1 MVAQFVQNNLQIDWT
16 SATLHL
22 ETLGYSRG
30 NQVGIRYINPST
42 SKATKADGLE
52 FKQME
57 QLQSQG
63 FNAYVVVNPGGHS
76 DNDITAG
83 RVIFY
88 EHDNLDKSVQTD
100 LWQSLGLPEP
110 TLQVDTGGKSV
121 HSYWGLSE
129 PVDVPTWKKLQSDL
143 LEFSDADKTIKNPS
157 RVMRLAG
164 SLYINKSGE
173 AVGVAQI
180 IRKSDKKY
188 TLEELRR
195 IIPEKSAVN
204 SQQLP
209 ITNYL
214 TSDIPLHQC
223 LSKTDRDLIDHG
235 SGEGSRNDSGA
246 KLARNLIGT
255 ANRLQH
261 LGHRYEGDPRQLFDD
276 YCSHCSPPLDTREA
290 DIIWKSA
297 SNDNPTATLT
307 DDAIENC
314 VKAWQKNQGVK
325 ERSQQSPKQN
335 NVIPHPTLTKLS
347 AKELKA
353 KIADIIDKDLSKVET
368 ELELHDLAG
377 TANKPIRELRDLYN
391 LIKADKEQEQDKKD
405 LEKIQIPKLFDAKKS
420 RLHGFDFLY
429 GDGGHLAAMLHEQAD
444 SMPTAF
450 EHLFSTLLP
459 AVGSVIGTSSTIVIN
474 TSESY
479 TQPCIFQTLILGKSG
494 DLKSP
499 TQRLIV
505 KPLEELENIE
515 REKYQKELEQY
526 KEELVAFKKDPENNR
541 EPDKPSLKRYIIGA
555 LSQEAKIKLHC
566 ENPRGLLQ
574 LRDEWSGFISGR
586 NKFRNGQGDDLELE
600 LSEFDGGSLRRD
612 LVNSDNSAYV
622 AKSAFNKTGNTQIE
636 TLRSILQKQGFDDH
650 KGEFSRWLPSLVT
663 VPFKELDLFAG
674 DSGLSARI
682 STSLKDLYIGCSQL
696 PEKQYFLSIAAKKL
710 CQELISRLR
719 RLNNETDDA
728 GWNTIY
734 PKIQGYLCRFILWI
748 HLTNSVLAGNL
759 NPEQMIDR
767 QCVASAG
774 KLVKFYLDQHL
785 LLRALFTPEQK
796 IEGDYLK
803 IKDYLDRKACKKSV
817 REIKAGVK
825 GLRSL
830 TTAEI
835 KKMCDQMVNWG
846 VLGME
851 EKTYYSVDFVDQNQ
865 QNVDLLEKNLNTPQT
880 NTQQGFQDFE
890 KNQNVDFV
898 DLLLTNEQKAENH
911 IQQGLKAI
919 ENGQNIDFVD
929 PTPKFFQ
936 SPLVDHADPTPELTL
951 DLTPDNS
958 IFWGRSTN
966 DDQNVPQNHTQQGVD
981 HDTKRSTK
989 STFENYQNSET
1000 FDGQGFAANQDFL
1013 EKVNKG
1019 QQRSTN
1025 EGQKYQI
1032 GDRIN
1037 CYPTMEHESNDWKV
1051 KATIISIEY
1060 EQGYILTCTVS
1071 YKNRKK
1077 EDRTAVI
1084 AGGKSDDWLLGK
1096 V

>member
-1 MVAQFVQNNLQIDWT
+1 MVAQFSRVSNDLQIDK
-16 SATLHL
+16 SATILHL

-30 NQVGIRYINPST
+30 DQVCIRYINPST
-42 SKATKADGLE
+42 SKAIKTDNLD

-63 FNAYVVVNPGGHS
+63 FNAYVVANPGGHS

-88 EHDNLDKSVQTD
+88 EHDNLDKSIQTI

-110 TLQVDTGGKSV
+110 SLQVDTGGKSI
-121 HSYWGLSE
+121 HSYWVLSE

-143 LEFSDADKTIKNPS
+143 LEFSDADRTIKNPS

-164 SLYINKSGE
+164 SLYVNKSGE
-173 AVGVAQI
+173 VVGVAQI
-180 IRKSDKKY
+180 IRNSDKKY
-188 TLEELRR
+188 TLEELRQ
-195 IIPEKSAVN
+195 IIPEKSAVP
-204 SQQLP
+204 SPQLP
-209 ITNYL
+209 ITNYQS
-214 TSDIPLHQC
+214 SDIPLYQC
-223 LSKTDRDLIDHG
+223 LSKSDRDLIDHG
-235 SGEGSRNDSGA
+235 SGQGGRNASGA

-255 ANRLQH
+255 ANH
-261 LGHRYEGDPRQLFDD
+261 LIGINQEFEGDARSLFDD
-276 YCSHCSPPLDTREA
+276 YCSRCSPALDAREA
-290 DIIWKSA
+290 DNIWIKAEKS
-297 SNDNPTATLT
+297 NPKPSLT

-314 VKAWQKNQGVK
+314 VKFWQKNQGVNK

-353 KIADIIDKDLSKVET
+353 KIADIIDKDLGKVET

-405 LEKIQIPKLFDAKKS
+405 LEKIQLPKLFEAKKS
-420 RLHGFDFLY
+420 RLNGFDFLY

-444 SMPTAF
+444 IMPTAF

-474 TSESY
+474 TSENY

-526 KEELVAFKKDPENNR
+526 KEELIAFKKDPEKNR
-541 EPDKPSLKRYIIGA
+541 EPDKPNLKRYIVGA

-622 AKSAFNKTGNTQIE
+622 PKSAFNKTGNTQIE
-636 TLRSILQKQGFDDH
+636 TLKSILQKQGFDDH

-682 STSLKDLYIGCSQL
+682 QTSLRDLYIGCSQL
-696 PEKQYFLSIAAKKL
+696 PEKQYFLSIPAKKL
-710 CQELISRLR
+710 CQDLISRLR
-719 RLNNETDDA
+719 RLNNETDDP

-759 NPEQMIDR
+759 NPDQMIDR

-825 GLRSL
+825 GLRGL
-830 TTAEI
+830 NTAEI

-846 VLGME
+846 VLGID

-865 QNVDLLEKNLNTPQT
+865 QNVDLFGKKINSPQ
-880 NTQQGFQDFE
+880 NHTQQGVQDFE

-898 DLLLTNEQKAENH
+898 DLLLTKDQKAEPH
-911 IQQGLKAI
+911 TQQGLKAI
-919 ENGQNIDFVD
+919 KNSQNVDFVD
-929 PTPKFFQ
+929 PTPKNFQ
-936 SPLVDHADPTPELTL
+936 SPLVDHADP
-951 DLTPDNS
+951 TPDNS

-981 HDTKRSTK
+981 PDTKRSTK

-1019 QQRSTN
+1019 RQRSTN
-1025 EGQKYQI
+1025 IPNYQKGALRNQQAQDEEKQI
-1032 GDRIN
+1032 EAIKQDLLLADIQAHQNLADEIDISHGLKEKKVIQRWVL
-1037 CYPTMEHESNDWKV
+1037 ESNHFSDE
-1051 KATIISIEY
+1051 I
-1060 EQGYILTCTVS
+1060 
-1071 YKNRKK
+1071 KNIWR
-1077 EDRTAVI
+1077 
-1084 AGGKSDDWLLGK
+1084 GC
-1096 V
+1096 